1 MEYLITDSLSKFKGC
16 KLTDRSVQDQS
27 RDAVTVTTI
36 DSRLRASLTKASAII
51 APWIIAEVGA
61 DRGKDFGVDRHHDS
75 DPGVADLTITNVSRS
90 LALSVKHNHDALS
103 HPRPYSLADQ
113 MGMSGLE
120 FESDHRK
127 RMDAVVKRFRTAAG
141 GATSFPLVPAAKLK
155 LYQEACA
162 ECAETVNKVSSQKD
176 AITTL
181 FNFLVGSDFKKI
193 IVETNNSKALQSIT
207 IADYTKI
214 KRPRSVKASV
224 DHRPRASSLVLTFD
238 NGWQIDLRIK
248 NASTRISPTGQVSLK
263 FDAQKKAGPLP
274 PLIMLL

>member
-1 MEYLITDSLSKFKGC
+1 
-16 KLTDRSVQDQS
+16 
-27 RDAVTVTTI
+27 
-36 DSRLRASLTKASAII
+36 
-51 APWIIAEVGA
+51 
-61 DRGKDFGVDRHHDS
+61 
-75 DPGVADLTITNVSRS
+75 
-90 LALSVKHNHDALS
+90 
-103 HPRPYSLADQ
+103 
-113 MGMSGLE
+113 MGMSGLD

-127 RMDAVVKRFRTAAG
+127 RMDAAVRRFRTAAG

-162 ECAETVNKVSSQKD
+162 ECATTVNKMSSNKD
-176 AITTL
+176 AVSNL
-181 FNFLVGSDFKKI
+181 FSFLVGSDFKKI
-193 IVETNNSKALQSIT
+193 IVETNNSKSLHSIT
-207 IADYTKI
+207 IADYTKL
-214 KRPRSVKASV
+214 KRPQSVKVSV